1 MRNALKSAAI
11 IVAVGTALA
20 VSGLANAATV
30 AIDFGNVSVGYA
42 DGYRDTNNGSVSYTH
57 LDVYKRQV
65 YIILG
70 ILYESFI
77 HPLTILSGLPSAAVG
92 ALLSLIHI

>member
-11 IVAVGTALA
+11 IVTVGTALA

-42 DGYRDTNNGSVSYTH
+42 DGYRDSNNGWHSWRTADASRYRKAH
-57 LDVYKRQV
+57 GEQYHAWRHDDPKHQGDADHR
-65 YIILG
+65 
-70 ILYESFI
+70 
-77 HPLTILSGLPSAAVG
+77 
-92 ALLSLIHI
+92 

>member
-1 MRNALKSAAI
+1 MRNSLKSAAI

-42 DGYRDTNNGSVSYTH
+42 DGYRDTNNGWHSWRTADASRY
-57 LDVYKRQV
+57 RQAHGDQ
-65 YIILG
+65 YHAWRHDDPKHQG
-70 ILYESFI
+70 DAD
-77 HPLTILSGLPSAAVG
+77 HR
-92 ALLSLIHI
+92 